1 MSAFLFNEIIL
12 DNKKEKNK
20 IGIKWDLNNLTESNE
35 NLMIIKPNK
44 GKINLL
50 YNENLKLS
58 FLQIL
63 NKQKIIINIKLIA

>member
-20 IGIKWDLNNLTESNE
+20 IGNKWDLNNLTESNE